1 MLGTHANRH
10 YTDHERRSVM
20 RSRLAI
26 GVCFA
31 GPCDEKFESD
41 IYNDGKSGAAV
52 HRKTSNLYHVS
63 VCIDL
68 DLGGVPQDLLH
79 PPDLLI
85 RYT

>member
-31 GPCDEKFESD
+31 GLCDEKFESE
-41 IYNDGKSGAAV
+41 IEKMG
-52 HRKTSNLYHVS
+52 NLVLQF
-63 VCIDL
+63 IEK
-68 DLGGVPQDLLH
+68 PQTCTMYLFA
-79 PPDLLI
+79 
-85 RYT
+85 